1 MDATLIIDLVK
12 AHDKAIY
19 WKQRCL
25 LAEQFIEESPC
36 DPDITP
42 LQLKAYTEYI
52 EFIRTHKE
60 PIK

>member
-1 MDATLIIDLVK
+1 MDSILLQDLAK

-25 LAEQFIEESPC
+25 LAEEMEKNSPC

-42 LQLKAYTEYI
+42 LQMKAHKEYN
-52 EFIRTHKE
+52 EFIKNHQE
-60 PIK
+60 PK